1 MRLLRSEP
9 GNTRLVAMLHVPSNN
24 ALTNTVYND
33 GFGISSYRPKDLAT
47 FEHIRQGL
55 WKLDKKVQEKTGLD
69 ILGDCRT
76 ASFVLF
82 SQDVKS
88 LTQLLAEIPF
98 VQELEERAL
107 REAEIYVRNGINII
121 EIENVGA
128 PYFIGNQVPLEDLLI
143 LHHIC
148 QRVRNKFPD
157 LNIGV
162 HVLSSDD
169 IESLSIAIECDA
181 SFVRSESS
189 MFYGL
194 RPEGP
199 TINRGGLAKFFYF
212 RNLLNAYK
220 GIDNPVE
227 RRFPAIWTD
236 LQKKHTIFNTEIQ
249 DLSTWL
255 GHLEFVK
262 IEGAIVSGIET
273 GSDVSEADLIRTR
286 EAIDRVKE
294 ATKRF
299 MPNPVDIDIPLITG
313 SGMHVEW
320 YKKYADFVIVGT
332 QLKKSKYWEN
342 PVDEDNVKALLDR
355 FYG

>member
-1 MRLLRSEP
+1 MRLLRSAP
-9 GNTRLVAMLHVPSNN
+9 GSTRLIAMLHVPSNN

-33 GFGISSYRPKDLAT
+33 GFGVSSYGPKDLAT
-47 FEHIRQGL
+47 LEHIRQSL
-55 WKLDKKVQEKTGLD
+55 RILDKKVQEKTGVD

-88 LTQLLAEIPF
+88 LMKRLAEIPF
-98 VQELEERAL
+98 VRELEGRAL
-107 REAEIYVRNGINII
+107 RETEIFVRNGIDIV

-128 PYFIGNQVPLEDLLI
+128 PYFMGNQVPLEDLLI

-148 QRVRNKFPD
+148 QRVREQFPE
-157 LNIGV
+157 LNIGL

-169 IESLSIAIECDA
+169 IESLPIAIECDA
-181 SFVRSESS
+181 SFIRSESS

-220 GIDNPVE
+220 GISDPAQ

-236 LQKKHTIFNTEIQ
+236 LQKKHTVFNSEIQ
-249 DLSTWL
+249 DLKTWL
-255 GHLEFVK
+255 DNLMFVK
-262 IEGAIVSGIET
+262 IEGTIVSGLET
-273 GSDVSEADLIRTR
+273 GSDVSEADLLRTR
-286 EAIDRVKE
+286 EAIELVKKNTAAFFE
-294 ATKRF
+294 NT
-299 MPNPVDIDIPLITG
+299 VDFDLPLITG
-313 SGMHVEW
+313 SGMNIEL

-332 QLKKSKYWEN
+332 QLKKAKYWEN
-342 PVDEDNVKALLDR
+342 PVDEENVKQLLAR